1 MFDPKLAGEEADQ
14 MIHGMNPQPAEDQ
27 PGEQADAIV
36 QDVEQASIDDQG
48 TKPATVERDV
58 NEEISAKLEQ
68 MSKQVEAAEQRW
80 RVLQGMID
88 KKDSEIESM
97 RTLLAQLA
105 DKPEEAASA
114 TQEQNSG
121 LVTEKDS
128 EAYGE
133 DLIDLIKR
141 GSLSVARAEIGK
153 LEQRLAKLEGSVQG
167 VQQVTAKTAEEKF
180 FDKLASRVPDW
191 EATNVDPGFIGWL
204 NETDPFT
211 GATKLELLQHAVSSQ
226 DVTRA
231 STFFLEYQKVNGVES
246 EQEAP
251 AKSKVAQLVSP
262 GKSKSPTP
270 RADGTNKRTWSG
282 PEIAKLYDDK
292 MAGRISQKEFD
303 ELERDIFAAQRT
315 GRIAA

>member
-14 MIHGMNPQPAEDQ
+14 MIQGMNPQAEDQ

-48 TKPATVERDV
+48 TTPTAVERDV
-58 NEEISAKLEQ
+58 NEEISSKLEQ
-68 MSKQVEAAEQRW
+68 MSKQVEASEQRW

-97 RTLLAQLA
+97 RALLAQLA
-105 DKPEEAASA
+105 DKPAASSGVA
-114 TQEQNSG
+114 QEPNTG

-141 GSLSVARAEIGK
+141 GSLSVARAEISK

-167 VQQVTAKTAEEKF
+167 VQQETTKTAQEKF
-180 FDKLASRVPDW
+180 FDKLAQRVPEW
-191 EATNVDPGFIGWL
+191 EAVNVDPGFIGWL

-231 STFFLEYQKVNGVES
+231 STFFLEYQRVNGVEP
-246 EQEAP
+246 EQAAP
-251 AKSKVAQLVSP
+251 AKSKVTQLVSP

-270 RADGTNKRTWSG
+270 RSEGANKRTWSG

-292 MAGRISQKEFD
+292 MAGRISQKDFD